1 MREPNQGTRRHKL
14 LPKALEAKFP
24 KLYSQENVSDPQVVA
39 KFFSPYSNWTW
50 YATEG
55 ERTEDGD
62 FRFFGLVDGFEKEL
76 GYFSLNELAS
86 ATFTIGQFVGI
97 ELPAV
102 ERDLHSSLGPLSDYQ
117 N

>member
-1 MREPNQGTRRHKL
+1 MREPNRGARRHKL
-14 LPKALEAKFP
+14 LPKALEVKFP
-24 KLYSQENVSDPQVVA
+24 KLYSQENVPDPQVVA
-39 KFFSPYSNWTW
+39 KFFSPYGSWTW

-86 ATFTIGQFVGI
+86 ATFKFGGV

-102 ERDLHSSLGPLSDYQ
+102 ERDLYSSLGPLSDYQ

>member
-1 MREPNQGTRRHKL
+1 MREPNRGTRRHKL
-14 LPKALEAKFP
+14 LTKEIEKRIP
-24 KLYSQENVSDPQVVA
+24 KLYSQENAKDPQVAV

-86 ATFTIGQFVGI
+86 ATFRFGRI
-97 ELPAV
+97 EVPAV